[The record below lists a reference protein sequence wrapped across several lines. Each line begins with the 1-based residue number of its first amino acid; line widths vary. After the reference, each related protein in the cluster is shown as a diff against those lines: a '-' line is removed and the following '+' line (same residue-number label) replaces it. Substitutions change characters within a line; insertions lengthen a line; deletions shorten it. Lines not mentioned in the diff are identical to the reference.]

1 MGKIKLILFVFI
13 AFLLISSKSFS
24 QTQTITSGKYTYE
37 IVEGDPLKARIYT
50 LPNGLKVYMSVYK
63 DAPRIQTY
71 IAVRAGSKNDPSD
84 ATGLAH
90 YLEHM
95 LFKGTDKYGSLDYE
109 KEKIYLDQI
118 IALYD
123 VYGKATDEA
132 ERKAIYHQIDSV
144 SGLASKYAI
153 ANEYDKMLS
162 SIGASG
168 TNAFTSN
175 EQTVYVNDIPSNQ
188 LDKWLTIEAERFR
201 SPQMRLFHTELEVV
215 YEEKNRSLDNDFNKA
230 FEKLYLGLF
239 PTHQYGTQTTIGT
252 IEHLKNPALQKTID
266 YFNTY
271 YVPNNMAICL
281 AGDFDPDR
289 AIEMIDAKFGSMKP
303 GNVPVYVPPVE
314 KPITSVQ
321 TYDIVGPNPEAVLI
335 GYRFPGENTRD
346 ADLLTVTDM
355 LLSNSKAG
363 LIDLNLNQAQKVLEA
378 SSNPRIITDYS
389 IFTLYGRP
397 REGQSLDEV
406 KNLLLAQLDS
416 IKQGRFPDWLI
427 EAVNNNMKLD
437 QIRNYESNR
446 FRAGAFMNAF
456 IERVP
461 WQDYVTHLERL
472 KGITKEDVM
481 EFANQNFKD
490 NYVVVY
496 KLTGEDNTTQKV
508 VKPVITP
515 VEVNREAE
523 SEFVHTILNTP
534 AQQLSPV
541 FIDYKQDVKQ
551 FKIKSDV
558 SVYYME
564 NDENDLFTMS
574 YVFDMGTN
582 NNKMLAPAVAYLP
595 YLGTS
600 QYTSEQLQQEFYKL
614 GCTFDVSTTYDRV
627 IINLNGLN
635 DNFVPSLK
643 LFENLLN
650 DAIPNEEALVNL
662 KKDILKVRA
671 DAMLSKQSI
680 ISAMSSYGVYGK
692 KSPLTNVLS
701 NTDVENLNAAE
712 LVNLIKT
719 LDSYQH
725 KILYYGPL
733 AETELK
739 TDLDAYHDI
748 PAVLNP
754 VPAED
759 KFSEME
765 NLDDKIYVVNYDMV
779 QAEIMMISQKDT
791 YDRSSVPLQT
801 LFNEYFGG
809 SMSSITFQELRESKA
824 LAYSVFATQR
834 FPDRMD
840 KHGYVY
846 AYIGSQADKLPEAMG
861 AMFELLNNMPK
872 SDITFNSAKNSIIQQ
887 IESERITKGNVL
899 VNYLNAQRLG
909 NDYDIRQDI
918 YEQIPNMTFEDIQKF
933 HQENVK
939 GSKYTIMVLGDR
951 EKLDMNTLS
960 KYGKVEF
967 LTLEDIFG
975 YEKPKDDVLP

>member
-1 MGKIKLILFVFI
+1 MGKIKLIFGLFI
-13 AFLLISSKSFS
+13 AFLILSSTAFS
-24 QTQTITSGKYTYE
+24 QTKTVTNGKYTYE
-37 IVEGDPLKARIYT
+37 TVEGDPLKARIYT
-50 LPNGLKVYMSVYK
+50 LDNGLKVYLSVYQ

-71 IAVRAGSKNDPSD
+71 IAIRAGSKNDPAD

-109 KEKIYLDQI
+109 KEKVYLDQI
-118 IALYD
+118 IELYN
-123 VYGKATDEA
+123 VYGKTTDESQ
-132 ERKAIYHQIDSV
+132 RKAIYHQIDSI
-144 SGLASKYAI
+144 SSLASKYAI

-162 SIGASG
+162 SLGASG

-188 LDKWLTIEAERFR
+188 IEKWLTIEAERFR
-201 SPQMRLFHTELEVV
+201 NPQMRLFHTELEVV
-215 YEEKNRSLDNDFNKA
+215 YEEKNRSLDNDFSKA
-230 FEKLYLGLF
+230 FETLYLALF

-266 YFNTY
+266 YFKTY

-281 AGDFDPDR
+281 SGDFDPDR
-289 AIEMIDAKFGSMKP
+289 VIEMIDNTFGKMP
-303 GNVPVYVPPVE
+303 RGNVPEYIPPVE
-314 KPITSVQ
+314 KPITSVK
-321 TYDIVGPNPEAVLI
+321 TFEVTGPNPEGVLI

-355 LLSNSKAG
+355 ILSNSKAG
-363 LIDLNLNQAQKVLEA
+363 LIDLNLNQKQRVLEA

-397 REGQSLDEV
+397 REGQSLEEV

-416 IKQGRFPDWLI
+416 VKQGRFPDWLI

-437 QIRNYESNR
+437 QIRNNESNR
-446 FRAGAFMNAF
+446 FRAGAFMTAF
-456 IERVP
+456 IERIP

-481 EFANQNFKD
+481 RFANENFKD

-496 KLTGEDNTTQKV
+496 KKTGEDKNTQKV
-508 VKPVITP
+508 IKPEITP

-523 SEFVHTILNTP
+523 SDFVKMIVNTP
-534 AQQLSPV
+534 ADKLSPV
-541 FIDYKQDVKQ
+541 FVDYKQDIKE

-558 SVYYME
+558 PVYYTN
-564 NDENDLFTMS
+564 NDENALFSMS

-582 NNKMLAPAVAYLP
+582 NNKMLAPAIAYLP

-600 QYTSEQLQQEFYKL
+600 QYTPEQLQQEFYKL
-614 GCTFDVSTTYDRV
+614 GCSFSVNTTYDRV
-627 IINLNGLN
+627 FISLNGLN
-635 DNFVPSLK
+635 DNFVPSLQ
-643 LFENLLN
+643 LFESLLN
-650 DAIPNEEALVNL
+650 DPVPNEEALINL

-680 ISAMSSYGVYGK
+680 LSAMSSYGVYGK
-692 KSPLTNVLS
+692 QSPLTNVLS
-701 NTDVENLNAAE
+701 NTDVENLNAVE
-712 LVNLIKT
+712 LVNLIKS

-725 KILYYGPL
+725 KVLYYGPL
-733 AETELK
+733 SENELK
-739 TDLDAYHDI
+739 ADLDQYHEI

-754 VPAED
+754 VPDAK

-765 NLDDKIYVVNYDMV
+765 NLNDKIYVVNYDMV

-791 YDRSSVPLQT
+791 YDRNKVPLQT

-834 FPDRMD
+834 FPDAKE
-840 KHGYVY
+840 KHGFIY
-846 AYIGSQADKLPEAMG
+846 AYIGSQADKLPEAMN

-872 SDITFNSAKNSIIQQ
+872 SDITFNTAKNSIIQQ
-887 IESERITKGNVL
+887 IESERITKANVL
-899 VNYLNAQRLG
+899 NNYLAAQKLG
-909 NDYDIRQDI
+909 NDYDIRKDI
-918 YEQIPNMTFEDIQKF
+918 YEQIPSMTFEDIQKF
-933 HQENVK
+933 HAENIK
-939 GSKYTIMVLGDR
+939 DSKYTIMVLGDR
-951 EKLDMNTLS
+951 NKLDVNTLS

-975 YEKPKDDVLP
+975 YQKPNVDAVP